1 MPFEFFP
8 YTDFHNLN
16 LDWIMKRLYDV
27 NKRLDAVNKR
37 LDEVNKR
44 LDEIEQELVE
54 INAELVKINAEL
66 AKINAAIK
74 VIEGRLDSHDS
85 LLASLRSDLTALQ
98 KKVSDNYTE
107 LTTKIANLTSRL
119 DALDTKT
126 DTTNS
131 NVTNVNN
138 QVTNLTTNL
147 TETNQNVTQNTTDI
161 KALKALTN
169 THTERLDSLTSTV
182 NQLTANLSTLRD
194 TVSAFEVRLKA
205 LEDLLSTLDI
215 IPPVRLIKKES
226 DFYKSGGNYDSW
238 WGWLCGKLTI
248 SDDGEG
254 FYKKSGWKVCKNPIP
269 YVATPVESSLDVG
282 FLGQPTFRCKLPFM
296 AVFENAFSKL
306 PTLGELKES
315 YELPYYGQLPY
326 TPSDGF
332 FNLYLDVAYGH
343 TQDELKF
350 STSYIPFLPNRSS
363 LVQVQATSSGVMYS
377 YTKSIDC
384 GVRIQVPE
392 TGTTGKANV
401 TTSYVTYGIVPH
413 TNPDLGSPTSWDLV
427 LYMIAEN
434 G

>member
-1 MPFEFFP
+1 MPFESFP

-37 LDEVNKR
+37 LDDVNKR

-66 AKINAAIK
+66 VKINTAIK

-85 LLASLRSDLTALQ
+85 LLASLQSDLTALQ
-98 KKVSDNYTE
+98 KKVSDNYSE
-107 LTTKIANLTSRL
+107 LTTKITNLTSRL

-131 NVTNVNN
+131 NVTNVNK

-161 KALKALTN
+161 NALKALTN
-169 THTERLDSLTSTV
+169 SHTERLDSLTSTV
-182 NQLTANLSTLRD
+182 NMLTTNLNTLRD
-194 TVSAFEVRLKA
+194 TISAFEVRLKA

-215 IPPVRLIKKES
+215 VPPVRLIKKES

-238 WGWLCGKLTI
+238 WKWLCEKLTI
-248 SDDGEG
+248 SDEGEG

-269 YVATPVESSLDVG
+269 YVETPVESSLDVG
-282 FLGQPTFRCKLPFM
+282 FLGQPTFRCKLPFI

-306 PTLGELKES
+306 PTLGDLKES

-332 FNLYLDVAYGH
+332 FNLYLDVEYGH

-350 STSYIPFLPNRSS
+350 ATCYIPFLPIKST

-377 YTKSIDC
+377 YVKAIEC

-413 TNPDLGSPTSWDLV
+413 TNPDLSTPTSWDLV